1 LPNYQYELKSRKENF
16 MKIKT
21 TVLCLTGVMILLL
34 VHEYS
39 KAQMA
44 TNDQVLP
51 IGIVD
56 VRRALRDCSA
66 TAKYRERTNAENSK
80 MDTEEEDL
88 KRKIQALALGLGA
101 LKPNS
106 SDYMEQY
113 KEYLQKQGELKIMQE
128 YNPRLKATKHQQW
141 TEALYQEIL
150 RITKELAATK
160 GLALVLESD
169 EPEFPIQR
177 YEDLAMTLST
187 HKVLYSKGCLDLTEE
202 VIAELN
208 KEESKFIN

>member
-1 LPNYQYELKSRKENF
+1 
-16 MKIKT
+16 MKIRT
-21 TVLCLTGVMILLL
+21 AVLVCLISLMILLL

-39 KAQMA
+39 MAQIAPNNTTMS
-44 TNDQVLP
+44 

-66 TAKYRERTNAENSK
+66 TAKYRERTNAENTK
-80 MDTEEEDL
+80 MDAEEEQL
-88 KRKIQALALGLGA
+88 TREIQALAASLRA

-106 SDYMEQY
+106 TDYMEQY
-113 KEYLQKQGELKIMQE
+113 KEYLQKQGNLKTIQE

-141 TEALYQEIL
+141 TETLYQEIL
-150 RITKELAATK
+150 RITKEQATAK

-169 EPEFPIQR
+169 EPQFPIQQ
-177 YEDLAMTLST
+177 YEELAMTLNT
-187 HKVLYSKGCLDLTEE
+187 HKVLYSKGCLDLTDE